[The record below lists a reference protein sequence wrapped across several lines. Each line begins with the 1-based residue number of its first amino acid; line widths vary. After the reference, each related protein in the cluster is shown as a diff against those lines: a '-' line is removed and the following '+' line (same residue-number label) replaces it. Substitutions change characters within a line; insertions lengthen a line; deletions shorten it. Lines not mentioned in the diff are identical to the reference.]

1 MKTRE
6 AIARADAL
14 RPNAVVEEQKANWLY
29 ELDGRVAVFMG
40 TPLPEQKWPDDAEH
54 LMPWPYDNI
63 YVLYL
68 CAQID
73 NANLETALY
82 ENDITMFNA
91 AWDDATAWW
100 RRTHRQGPET
110 PWGVM

>member
-29 ELDGRVAVFMG
+29 ELDGRVAEFMG
-40 TPLPEQKWPDDAEH
+40 APLPEQKWPDDAEH

-68 CAQID
+68 CTRDTGSAVY
-73 NANLETALY
+73 NALADLVGIYVEEAS
-82 ENDITMFNA
+82 
-91 AWDDATAWW
+91 
-100 RRTHRQGPET
+100 
-110 PWGVM
+110 